1 MTRLCTGI
9 DLIEIGRVERAIQR
23 HGERFLQRVF
33 TPAELAEAGGSPAS
47 LAARF
52 AAKEAAAKAL
62 GTGIGAISWLE
73 IEILRACDQPPTL
86 HLSGAAARRAAELG
100 LIGWAVSLS
109 HTRELAIASVVAIA
123 SKLSNAAEM

>member
-9 DLIEIGRVERAIQR
+9 DLIEIARVEHAVQR

-33 TPAELAEAGGSPAS
+33 TPAELVEAGGSPAS

-52 AAKEAAAKAL
+52 AAKEAVAKAL
-62 GTGIGAISWLE
+62 GTGIGAVGWLE
-73 IEILRACDQPPTL
+73 IEVLRPCDQPPTL

-100 LIGWAVSLS
+100 LTDWAVSLS
-109 HTRELAIASVVAIA
+109 HTRELAIASVVAVA
-123 SKLSNAAEM
+123 